1 MTTTS
6 AIDSILAQRPLGA
19 ITSIIR
25 SLVRALRL
33 AALRWKPGQTAK
45 IEVGRN
51 VIIGAGCRILSP
63 TSFRIAD
70 RVGIARDFV
79 VETDADI
86 GSGTLISSSVSFVGN
101 DHEIS
106 KPGVTVFGGRRMP
119 PAKIILE
126 GDNFVGFG
134 SIVIG
139 NRRIGRGAIIGAGSV
154 VTHDIPPYTI
164 VAGVPARELRKRFQE
179 SDSIADE
186 K

>member
-1 MTTTS
+1 MV
-6 AIDSILAQRPLGA
+6 AISSVDSIPAQRPLGA
-19 ITSIIR
+19 ITSRIR
-25 SLVRALRL
+25 SVVGAIRL

-45 IEVGRN
+45 IEFGRN
-51 VIIGAGCRILSP
+51 VIIGAGCR
-63 TSFRIAD
+63 SFRVPD
-70 RVGIARDFV
+70 GVGIARDFV

>member
-1 MTTTS
+1 MT
-6 AIDSILAQRPLGA
+6 AISSVDSIPAQRPLGA
-19 ITSIIR
+19 ITSKIR
-25 SLVRALRL
+25 FVVRAVRL

-45 IEVGRN
+45 IEFGRN

-63 TSFRIAD
+63 TSFRVAD
-70 RVGIARDFV
+70 GVGIARDFV

-86 GSGTLISSSVSFVGN
+86 GPGTLISSSVSFVGN

-106 KPGVTVFGGRRMP
+106 KPGVTVFGGQRMP
-119 PAKIILE
+119 PSKIILE

-139 NRRIGRGAIIGAGSV
+139 NRRIARGAIIGAGSV
-154 VTHDIPPYTI
+154 VTRDIPPYTI
-164 VAGVPARELRKRFQE
+164 VAGVPARELRKRFRE

>member
-6 AIDSILAQRPLGA
+6 AIDSIPAQRPLGA

-79 VETDADI
+79 VETDAEI
-86 GSGTLISSSVSFVGN
+86 GPGTLISSSVSFVGN
-101 DHEIS
+101 DHEIDR
-106 KPGVTVFGGRRMP
+106 PGVTVFDGQRMP
-119 PAKIILE
+119 PSRTVLE

-134 SIVIG
+134 TVVIG

-154 VTHDIPPYTI
+154 VTRDIPPYTI
-164 VAGVPARELRKRFQE
+164 VAGVPAKVLRKRFRE
-179 SDSIADE
+179 FDPISDE